1 MGFGRY
7 SAFKLEQGVV
17 LAGKADTAENISPEA
32 LCRVSLGR
40 LSLRYPCRGNKKLT
54 IEEGLGQE

>member
-7 SAFKLEQGVV
+7 SAFKLEQRVV

-32 LCRVSLGR
+32 LCRVSF
-40 LSLRYPCRGNKKLT
+40 SLRYPCRGNKKLT